1 MNNNSKFLQNI
12 SHNGVYYHHCCA
24 FCKENP
30 KHSENGHICQYLLY
44 NYSPSCEKFDKNSNF
59 FENYYPPLFLCKCN
73 PFFDKNGFKE
83 IYYVF

>member
-30 KHSENGHICQYLLY
+30 KHSENGHIC
-44 NYSPSCEKFDKNSNF
+44 
-59 FENYYPPLFLCKCN
+59 
-73 PFFDKNGFKE
+73 
-83 IYYVF
+83 